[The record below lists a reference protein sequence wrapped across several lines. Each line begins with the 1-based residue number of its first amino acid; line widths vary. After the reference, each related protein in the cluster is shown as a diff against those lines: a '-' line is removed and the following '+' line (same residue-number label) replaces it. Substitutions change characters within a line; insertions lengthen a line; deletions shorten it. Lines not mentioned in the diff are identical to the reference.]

1 MAHGWSVQWNS
12 VVAMAVAI
20 RSPESSGAV
29 PGGGVSKCASGSL
42 TPQNIRPM
50 PMPALNIMAT
60 QDTVRNSGSSP
71 SAPSVI
77 RP

>member
-1 MAHGWSVQWNS
+1 
-12 VVAMAVAI
+12 MAVSM
-20 RSPESSGAV
+20 RSPESAGEV
-29 PGGGVSKCASGSL
+29 PGGAVSKCASGSL

-60 QDTVRNSGSSP
+60 HDTVRNSGSSP
-71 SAPSVI
+71 SAPRWM